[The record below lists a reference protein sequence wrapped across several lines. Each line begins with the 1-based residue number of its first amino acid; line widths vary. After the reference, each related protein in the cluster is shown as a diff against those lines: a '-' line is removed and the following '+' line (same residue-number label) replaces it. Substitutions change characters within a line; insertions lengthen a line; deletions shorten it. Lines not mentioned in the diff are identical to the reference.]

1 MPIASAAACHRP
13 MPWPLWGRSG
23 AGLGD
28 HRDAA
33 PAQAWPGRIVIAK
46 PFRSYLP
53 AVNEM
58 SAPGVTEPTLA
69 LAAGNPDPLRRAPA
83 TG

>member
-1 MPIASAAACHRP
+1 MRPPTPPTEPSAGVERWIGSIKLYRA
-13 MPWPLWGRSG
+13 L
-23 AGLGD
+23 
-28 HRDAA
+28 
-33 PAQAWPGRIVIAK
+33 AQAPPGRTMIAK

>member
-1 MPIASAAACHRP
+1 
-13 MPWPLWGRSG
+13 
-23 AGLGD
+23 LGD

-33 PAQAWPGRIVIAK
+33 PAQAWPSRIVIAK

-58 SAPGVTEPTLA
+58 SAAGVTEPT

-83 TG
+83 AG